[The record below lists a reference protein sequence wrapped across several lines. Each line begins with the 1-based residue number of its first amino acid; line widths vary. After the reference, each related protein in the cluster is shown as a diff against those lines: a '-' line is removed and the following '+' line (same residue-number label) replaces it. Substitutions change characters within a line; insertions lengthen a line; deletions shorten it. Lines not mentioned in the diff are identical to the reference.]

1 MPKRRIAFS
10 VAALADLETID
21 AYISEHNPTA
31 AARVLAS
38 IEYAIS
44 FLPDHPLMG
53 VVSRDGEGRLLVEP
67 RYKYVIAYTLTD
79 ELIEIR
85 YVFHPRQDR

>member
-1 MPKRRIAFS
+1 MHKRRIAFS
-10 VAALADLETID
+10 VAALTDLKNID

-44 FLPDHPLMG
+44 FLTDHPLMG
-53 VVSRDGEGRLLVEP
+53 AVNRDGEGRLLVEL
-67 RYKYVIAYTLTD
+67 RYKYVIAYTLTE

-85 YVFHPRQDR
+85 YIFHPRQDR